1 MFYYDDCFRN
11 FAKNSKIM
19 KKFTI
24 KAVPTS
30 HAGIMKFESNYF
42 LTQHISYEFA
52 NIEEAKISP
61 LAQQLFHLP
70 FVKQIF
76 IAQNFVAINKYDI
89 VEWNDVQREVA
100 EQIEAYLN
108 EGLPVIKV
116 EEKNTKKNPVTVYAE
131 ATPNPAV
138 QKFVA
143 NKKLVLQT
151 LEFKNIDEAVNAP
164 LPTALFNFPFVKE
177 VFLDDNYISITKY
190 DRVEWNDISNE
201 IREFIRDYLEQAKEI
216 VNEEVFADAS
226 AETDKKTTENQSN
239 FKISVTSLDPISK
252 QIVGIIDEYIKPAVA
267 SDGGNIMFQSYDENS
282 QQVNVILQGA
292 CSGCPSST
300 ITLKNGIETMLKEM
314 LPGKVQTV
322 EAING

>member
-1 MFYYDDCFRN
+1 
-11 FAKNSKIM
+11 M
-19 KKFTI
+19 KKYTI
-24 KAVPTS
+24 KVVPTS
-30 HAGIMKFESNYF
+30 HEGIMKFEAIYF
-42 LTQHISYEFA
+42 LTQHISYEFE

-89 VEWNDVQREVA
+89 VQWADVQREVA

-108 EGLPVIKV
+108 EGKPVINLVESTPKKV
-116 EEKNTKKNPVTVYAE
+116 PVTVYAE
-131 ATPNPAV
+131 STPNPAV

-151 LEFKNIDEAVNAP
+151 LEFKNIDEAINAP

-177 VFLDDNYISITKY
+177 VFLDDNYVSITKY

-201 IREFIRDYLEQAKEI
+201 IREFLRDYLEQGKEMVKEESFKSQPSETLNT
-216 VNEEVFADAS
+216 VNSTSTNIANENLDEVS
-226 AETDKKTTENQSN
+226 MQI
-239 FKISVTSLDPISK
+239 IS
-252 QIVGIIDEYIKPAVA
+252 IIDEYVKPAVA
-267 SDGGNIMFQSYDENS
+267 SDGGNIQFQKYDAVTQKVE
-282 QQVNVILQGA
+282 VILQGA

-300 ITLKNGIETMLKEM
+300 FTLKNGIENMLKEM
-314 LPGKVQTV
+314 LPGKIASV

>member
-1 MFYYDDCFRN
+1 
-11 FAKNSKIM
+11 M

-24 KAVPTS
+24 KAAPTS
-30 HAGIMKFESNYF
+30 HEGIMKFESNYF
-42 LTQHISYEFA
+42 LTQHISYEFE

-108 EGLPVIKV
+108 EGLPVIMV
-116 EEKNTKKNPVTVYAE
+116 EEKGTKKNPVTIYAE

-151 LEFKNIDEAVNAP
+151 LEFKNMDEAIHAP

-201 IREFIRDYLEQAKEI
+201 IREFLRDYLEQGKEI
-216 VNEEVFADAS
+216 VNEEVFENAS
-226 AETDKKTTENQSN
+226 AETNKGNAESQSN
-239 FKISVTSLDPISK
+239 FKISVTSLDPVSK

-267 SDGGNIMFQSYDENS
+267 SDGGNIMFQSYDETS

-300 ITLKNGIETMLKEM
+300 ITLKNGIENMLKEM
-314 LPGKVQTV
+314 LPGKVQKV